1 MARMAIVTDV
11 DRCVG
16 CHACTVA
23 CKVMHEMPVGRYWNR
38 VLRIGP
44 NPKEGGSGNWPDVEM
59 YFLNLS
65 CQHCATPECVSVC
78 PTGATTKAE
87 SGTVQIDPNVCIGCE
102 SCIPACPYGVRYLNE
117 DTGVVEK
124 CNLCQDII
132 DSGEVDLPRCV
143 SQCCGMARWYGDL
156 DEGIETFRGPRG
168 ETLGDYL
175 EAFTDEQVYKLED
188 SGNGPEFLYICRT
201 AQWRPENIVMP

>member
-87 SGTVQIDPNVCIGCE
+87 NGTVQIDPNVCIGCE

-132 DSGEVDLPRCV
+132 DSDEVDLPCCV

>member
-78 PTGATTKAE
+78 PTGATTKTE
-87 SGTVQIDPNVCIGCE
+87 NGTVQIDPNVCIGCE

-168 ETLGDYL
+168 EVLGDYL
-175 EAFTDEQVYKLED
+175 EEFSEDQVYKLED

-201 AQWRPENIVMP
+201 AKWRPENVVMP

>member
-87 SGTVQIDPNVCIGCE
+87 NGTVQIDPNVCIGCE

-117 DTGVVEK
+117 DTGVV
-124 CNLCQDII
+124 
-132 DSGEVDLPRCV
+132 
-143 SQCCGMARWYGDL
+143 
-156 DEGIETFRGPRG
+156 
-168 ETLGDYL
+168 
-175 EAFTDEQVYKLED
+175 
-188 SGNGPEFLYICRT
+188 
-201 AQWRPENIVMP
+201 

>member
-87 SGTVQIDPNVCIGCE
+87 NGTVQIDPNVCIGCGTCRN
-102 SCIPACPYGVRYLNE
+102 SCPYDAPRIDASAGVCHKCDGCLARVRDGKEPMCVGSCPLRALE
-117 DTGVVEK
+117 FGPIEELREK
-124 CNLCQDII
+124 
-132 DSGEVDLPRCV
+132 
-143 SQCCGMARWYGDL
+143 YGDCAQVPPMATPATRPNIVIGTCQAVDSETYNL
-156 DEGIETFRGPRG
+156 DEGYVANP
-168 ETLGDYL
+168 L
-175 EAFTDEQVYKLED
+175 EVE
-188 SGNGPEFLYICRT
+188 
-201 AQWRPENIVMP
+201 

>member
-23 CKVMHEMPVGRYWNR
+23 CKVMHEMPIGHYWNR
-38 VLRIGP
+38 VLRVGP
-44 NPKEGGSGNWPDVEM
+44 NPKQGGSGNWPDVEM

-65 CQHCATPECVSVC
+65 CQHCETPECVSVC
-78 PTGATTKAE
+78 PTGASTKTE
-87 SGTVQIDPNVCIGCE
+87 NGTVQINADACIGCE
-102 SCIPACPYGVRYLNE
+102 TCISACPYNIRYLNE
-117 DTGVVEK
+117 DTNVVEK

-168 ETLGDYL
+168 EILGDYL
-175 EAFTDEQVYKLED
+175 EAFTDDQVYKLED
-188 SGNGPEFLYICRT
+188 SGNGPAFMYIVRT
-201 AQWRPENIVMP
+201 MQWRPEGIAMA

>member
-87 SGTVQIDPNVCIGCE
+87 NGMVQIDPNVCIGCE

>member
-87 SGTVQIDPNVCIGCE
+87 NGTVHIDPNVCIGCE

>member
-87 SGTVQIDPNVCIGCE
+87 NGTVQIDPNVCIGCE
-102 SCIPACPYGVRYLNE
+102 SCIPVCPYGVRYLNE

>member
-78 PTGATTKAE
+78 PTGATIKAE
-87 SGTVQIDPNVCIGCE
+87 NGTVQIDPNVCIGCE

>member
-87 SGTVQIDPNVCIGCE
+87 NGTVQIDPNVCIGCE

-117 DTGVVEK
+117 DTGVVET

>member
-87 SGTVQIDPNVCIGCE
+87 NGTVQIDPNVCIGCE
-102 SCIPACPYGVRYLNE
+102 SCVPACPYGVRYLNE

>member
-23 CKVMHEMPVGRYWNR
+23 CKVMHDMPVGHYWNR
-38 VLRIGP
+38 VLRVGP

-65 CQHCATPECVSVC
+65 CQHCETPECVTVC
-78 PTGATTKAE
+78 PTGASVKAE
-87 SGTVQIDPNVCIGCE
+87 NGTVQINADACIGCE
-102 SCIPACPYGVRYLNE
+102 SCIPACPYNIRYLNE
-117 DTGVVEK
+117 ERGVVEK

-143 SQCCGMARWYGDL
+143 TQCCGMARWYGDL

-168 ETLGDYL
+168 EVLGDYL
-175 EAFTDEQVYKLED
+175 EDFTDDQVYKLED
-188 SGNGPEFLYICRT
+188 SGNGPSFLYIVRT
-201 AQWRPENIVMP
+201 MKWRPEGIAMP

>member
-59 YFLNLS
+59 YFFNLS

-87 SGTVQIDPNVCIGCE
+87 NGTVQIDPNVCIGCE

>member
-23 CKVMHEMPVGRYWNR
+23 CKVMHEMPGGRYWNR

-87 SGTVQIDPNVCIGCE
+87 NGTVQIDPNVCIGCE

>member
-87 SGTVQIDPNVCIGCE
+87 NGTVQIDPNVCIGCE
-102 SCIPACPYGVRYLNE
+102 SCILACPYGVRYLNE

-156 DEGIETFRGPRG
+156 DEGVETFRGPRG

>member
-87 SGTVQIDPNVCIGCE
+87 NGTVQIDPNVCIGCE

-201 AQWRPENIVMP
+201 AQWRPGNIVMP

>member
-87 SGTVQIDPNVCIGCE
+87 NGTVQIDPNVCIGCE